1 MRQEAQ
7 FLLDRL
13 DEYDLKD
20 EDHVRDW
27 HGHVT
32 PAIARLR
39 SALAKSNPVQRS
51 TEPEVPTN
59 DATYLRGWKEGI
71 ERAAEL
77 LDEEGSGSAA
87 DKIRTLLGP

>member
-1 MRQEAQ
+1 MRREAQ

-13 DEYDLKD
+13 DEYDPED

-39 SALAKSNPVQRS
+39 RALADKPEDRPLSLQNQLKRS
-51 TEPEVPTN
+51 
-59 DATYLRGWKEGI
+59 L
-71 ERAAEL
+71 
-77 LDEEGSGSAA
+77 
-87 DKIRTLLGP
+87 RTLI